1 MEKAKCYYCDEESK
15 YTQPGKNTGKIIDV
29 CEKHFDFKTCWS
41 AEFTISHFCSSFQLH
56 VVQRTQVSLFCIR
69 MP

>member
-29 CEKHFDFKTCWS
+29 CEKHFDFKHWG
-41 AEFTISHFCSSFQLH
+41 
-56 VVQRTQVSLFCIR
+56 
-69 MP
+69 